1 MIHDHRPSAAG
12 SFVEAVQAPY
22 QAAANVAGIVRERN
36 TNYFLT
42 LAKLAGDL
50 IQEPTPETFS
60 RNARSLADERVKQRE
75 AFGAVVIAETTNAYL
90 DFFYAPFYYLRGD

>member
-1 MIHDHRPSAAG
+1 VQGHRRPTAAS

-22 QAAANVAGIVRERN
+22 RAAMNAAEIVRERN

-42 LAKLAGDL
+42 LAELTGDM
-50 IQEPTPETFS
+50 IQEPTPETFY

-75 AFGAVVIAETTNAYL
+75 AFGAVIAGTTDAYL